1 MTQTTI
7 QGSFDWQLLFDE
19 LGGRVR
25 MALLFEN
32 YAWLPLDD
40 YDLRRWI
47 LFSRAHALREEA
59 S

>member
-1 MTQTTI
+1 MI
-7 QGSFDWQLLFDE
+7 RSLNFDWQLLFDE
-19 LGGRVR
+19 VGARVR

-32 YAWLPLDD
+32 YVWLPLDD

-47 LFSRAHALREEA
+47 LFSRADAVREEP